1 MKSLAALRRL
11 AALAGLVAGLWLW
24 TAVPVSAQ
32 SARFEISPYLGY
44 RFGGN
49 LHAGTVNQPT
59 LPGLEDLTFKEGLN
73 LGLAGTVRLHEGIL
87 MEVFGERM
95 GSKLE
100 VENDTSQTAWPPI
113 DVDIWYVHA
122 GVNWEVNNSYEAPLR
137 PLVGI
142 SLGATVLDPG
152 ESDRSS
158 EARFSVGILLGVKY
172 FPGDTFGFR
181 LHGRFLTT
189 YLANGGTLFESADG
203 STYTIPETTYM
214 SQFDISA
221 GVVFPIQ

>member
-1 MKSLAALRRL
+1 MKSVATLRRP
-11 AALAGLVAGLWLW
+11 AALAGLVGGLWLW
-24 TAVPVSAQ
+24 TAAPVSAQ
-32 SARFEISPYLGY
+32 PARFEISPYLGY

-59 LPGLEDLTFKEGLN
+59 LPGLEDLAFKEALN

-100 VENDTSQTAWPPI
+100 VENDTSQTAWPPM
-113 DVDIWYVHA
+113 DVDIWYLHA

-158 EARFSVGILLGVKY
+158 ETRLSVGILLGVKY
-172 FPGDTFGFR
+172 FPGDSFGFR

-189 YLANGGTLFESADG
+189 YLADGGTIFESADG
-203 STYTIPETTYM
+203 SAYTIPETTYM